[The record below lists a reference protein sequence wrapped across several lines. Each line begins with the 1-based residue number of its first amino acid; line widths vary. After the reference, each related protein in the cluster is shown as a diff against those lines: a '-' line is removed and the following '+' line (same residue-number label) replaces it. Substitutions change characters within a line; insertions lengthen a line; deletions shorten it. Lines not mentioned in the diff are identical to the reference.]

1 MRPRSLSLALSFL
14 LLAGGTTA
22 RAQSDPP
29 RPESSQDSSQDSS
42 QAPSQNSSGPQQ
54 AAPHAPTV
62 AKPAPRPKR
71 VFTNDDLQGKGSIL
85 FPTQGDIG
93 IDIDQLNYCDRACF
107 EQVRQAARIPAGAS
121 SQWKHDLLDGIEKI
135 KADGQW
141 QAMLVD
147 LARMKDKYCQL
158 GRDKNADLARH
169 SDPRTVTG
177 PELSIDDEYQR
188 KFDALR
194 DETAAVYGRS
204 YVVAQKFSG
213 ITQQFANLQQQRVM
227 NASCVQQ
234 PRYQPYDPSAEDPP
248 LADAPNE

>member
-1 MRPRSLSLALSFL
+1 MSPRSLSLALAFL
-14 LLAGGTTA
+14 LLAGATTA

-29 RPESSQDSSQDSS
+29 R
-42 QAPSQNSSGPQQ
+42 QNSTSSAPQQ
-54 AAPHAPTV
+54 AAAPAAAQT
-62 AKPAPRPKR
+62 KPGSKPKR
-71 VFTNDDLQGKGSIL
+71 VFTNDDLEGKGSIL
-85 FPTQGDIG
+85 FPVQGDVG

-147 LARMKDKYCQL
+147 LARMKSKYCQL

-169 SDPRTVTG
+169 SDPRTVTR

-227 NASCVQQ
+227 NTSCMQQ
-234 PRYQPYDPSAEDPP
+234 PRYQPYDRSADDLPA
-248 LADAPNE
+248 ADYPNE